1 MTVRMYN
8 FLVQD
13 VESLWSTGA
22 VKVDAVRVFED
33 LASVGLS
40 FPDLIPPRMEPR
52 FRENPA
58 ALADVLSYFHPS
70 SIVLVALPQSACL
83 LAYGGARSLQAPQST
98 PF

>member
-33 LASVGLS
+33 LASVGNS
-40 FPDLIPPRMEPR
+40 FPDAC
-52 FRENPA
+52 PA
-58 ALADVLSYFHPS
+58 GMQPFY
-70 SIVLVALPQSACL
+70 
-83 LAYGGARSLQAPQST
+83 RAPQPT
-98 PF
+98 PL